1 MSSTPGQP
9 LLQVEK
15 TALNILVADDHS
27 IVRLGLKMLIRSINS
42 RFNVEEATDGESVIG
57 KLKSAPF
64 DLLILDINMPN
75 TESFSLTSYLIKEFP
90 TLKILIFTMTQE
102 LHFAKRFL
110 RLGVYGYMTKQ
121 SKEPEIKYAIQQILD
136 GQIYISNLLSTLISD
151 DLINDKKSNPFEELT
166 DREFEV
172 ILQILKGSSISEI
185 AETLHINKSSV
196 GTHKSRIMN
205 KLRLSNTME
214 LLSLARL
221 HNIS

>member
-102 LHFAKRFL
+102 LLFAKRFL

-151 DLINDKKSNPFEELT
+151 DLINDKKSNPFEDLT

>member
-1 MSSTPGQP
+1 MNSTPDQP

-15 TALNILVADDHS
+15 TTLNILVADDHS
-27 IVRLGLKMLIRSINS
+27 IVRLGLKMLIRSINN
-42 RFNVEEATDGESVIG
+42 RFNIEEAIDGESVIG
-57 KLKSAPF
+57 KLKSARF

-90 TLKILIFTMTQE
+90 TLKILIFSMTQE
-102 LHFAKRFL
+102 AFFAKRFL
-110 RLGVYGYMTKQ
+110 RLGVRGYITKQ
-121 SKEPEIKYAIQQILD
+121 SKEPEIRYAVQQIID
-136 GQIYISNLLSTLISD
+136 GQIYISDLLSTIISD
-151 DLINDKKSNPFEELT
+151 DLMNDKKSNPFEDLT

-196 GTHKSRIMN
+196 GTHKSRILN

-221 HNIS
+221 HNIL